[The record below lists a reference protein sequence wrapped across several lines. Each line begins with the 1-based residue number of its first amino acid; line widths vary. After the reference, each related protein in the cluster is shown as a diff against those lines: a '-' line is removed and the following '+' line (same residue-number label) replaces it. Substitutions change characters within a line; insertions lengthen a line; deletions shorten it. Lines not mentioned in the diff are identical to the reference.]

1 MSVNER
7 LLGMLRA
14 LADVKE
20 ESGVFTAPETAL
32 LTLHAGHEGVALTVS
47 QVTTAA
53 VRGSLLV
60 AQTTKGQ
67 RYVLDADD
75 VYALAQ
81 ESSPTDRGGR
91 KAGFF

>member
-1 MSVNER
+1 MADNER

-14 LADVKE
+14 LADVTE
-20 ESGVFTAPETAL
+20 ADGVFTAPETAH
-32 LTLHAGHEGVALTVS
+32 LTLHAGYEGVPLTVS
-47 QVTTAA
+47 QVTVAT
-53 VRGSLLV
+53 VRGALMI

-67 RYVLDADD
+67 RYVLNASD

-91 KAGFF
+91 KAGVF

>member
-1 MSVNER
+1 MLENER

-14 LADVKE
+14 LSDVKE
-20 ESGVFTAPETAL
+20 EGGVFTAPDTAL
-32 LTLHAGHEGVALTVS
+32 LTLHAGHDGVPL
-47 QVTTAA
+47 
-53 VRGSLLV
+53 
-60 AQTTKGQ
+60 TKGQ
-67 RYVLDADD
+67 RYVLDASD

>member
-1 MSVNER
+1 MLETER

-14 LADVKE
+14 LSDVKE
-20 ESGVFTAPETAL
+20 EDGVFTAPDTAL
-32 LTLHAGHEGVALTVS
+32 LTLHAGHEGVPLTVT
-47 QVTTAA
+47 QVTTAV
-53 VRGSLLV
+53 VRGPLMI

-67 RYVLDADD
+67 RYVLDASD

>member
-1 MSVNER
+1 MAENER

-20 ESGVFTAPETAL
+20 EDGLFTAPETAL
-32 LTLHAGHEGVALTVS
+32 LTLHAGHEGVPLTVT

-53 VRGSLLV
+53 VRGALMV

-67 RYVLDADD
+67 RYVLNATD
-75 VYALAQ
+75 VYAIAQ

>member
-1 MSVNER
+1 
-7 LLGMLRA
+7 MLRA
-14 LADVKE
+14 LTDVKE
-20 ESGVFTAPETAL
+20 EGGVFTAPDTAL
-32 LTLHAGHEGVALTVS
+32 LTLHAGHEGVPLTVT
-47 QVTTAA
+47 QVTTAV
-53 VRGSLLV
+53 VRGPLLI

-67 RYVLDADD
+67 RYVLDASD

>member
-1 MSVNER
+1 MAENER

-14 LADVKE
+14 LSDVKE
-20 ESGVFTAPETAL
+20 EDGVFTAPETAL
-32 LTLHAGHEGVALTVS
+32 LTLHAGHEGVPLTVT

-53 VRGSLLV
+53 VRGALMV

-67 RYVLDADD
+67 RYVLNASD

-81 ESSPTDRGGR
+81 ESSPADRGGR